1 MLSNSLSTNETRLF
15 QDSKAVYRLSAD
27 YQILPFLSTKQNKA
41 VTLSPVKL
49 IGSSFGCNILLPV
62 FSALIFGARI
72 EQSTNK
78 SPISL
83 FSQVFFSTL
92 FFSILFKGTRT
103 VQKLLYARPSISV
116 HTGRVKRSSNVLGTM
131 LIAEE

>member
-49 IGSSFGCNILLPV
+49 IDSSFGCNILLPV

-83 FSQVFFSTL
+83 FPQVFFATF
-92 FFSILFKGTRT
+92 FFSILF
-103 VQKLLYARPSISV
+103 
-116 HTGRVKRSSNVLGTM
+116 
-131 LIAEE
+131 